1 MGTLSSLLDI
11 SQKALQSNQAALDV
25 VSKNVANQN
34 VAGYTRETVNWSAD
48 VVTINGEGLGSGSD
62 TGLTA
67 VSQRDRVLEQR
78 VQQQTQAQS
87 QSSAKETAL
96 NQLQTV
102 FGLNSST
109 TSALSTTLGSA
120 IDGLFNS
127 FSSLAAAPTDT
138 ATRQAV
144 LSAAGALASAF
155 QSASDSIASTSSG
168 LTQTAVSVVSK
179 VNGLTTEI
187 ATLNQQINSLSPNAD
202 AGELEDQ
209 RQQAIADLS
218 QYVGLDQT
226 TTTENNGLTLSTTN
240 GTVLVSGAKSFAL
253 SASATGNGQTGIYA
267 AGSTTDISS
276 GVTGGQLGGILSVQ
290 KNDVAQAG
298 SSLDQLAYAIGT
310 AINTQN
316 EAGLDGNGNAGA
328 AIFTLPSS
336 ASGAAHSIAVATTD
350 PSAIAGAGTGEGAGG
365 TTNANAL
372 ANLGTTAILSGQSAP
387 TYLAGLLSTIGNAA
401 SAATSDQTAQQAALD
416 QLTTQRN
423 ALSGV
428 SLDEEAASLSN
439 YQRSYQAASKLF
451 SVVDTLLEAAINL
464 GTVTTV

>member
-1 MGTLSSLLDI
+1 MGSISSLLDI
-11 SQKALQSNQAALDV
+11 SKKALQSNQAALDV
-25 VSKNVANQN
+25 VAKNVANQN
-34 VAGYTRETVNWSAD
+34 VTGYTRETVNWSAD
-48 VVTINGEGLGSGSD
+48 VVTINGEGLGSGSN
-62 TGLTA
+62 TGLSA

-87 QSSAKETAL
+87 QSAAKESAL

-102 FGLNSST
+102 FGLSSST

-144 LSAAGALASAF
+144 LGAASTLASAF
-155 QSASDSIASTSSG
+155 QASSNAIAATSSG

-179 VNGLTTEI
+179 VNGLTTVI
-187 ATLNQQINSLSPNAD
+187 ATLNQKINSLSPNAD
-202 AGELEDQ
+202 AGALEDQ

-218 QYVGLDQT
+218 QYIGVDQT
-226 TTTENNGLTLSTTN
+226 TSTENNGLTLTTTN
-240 GTVLVSGAKSFAL
+240 GAVLVSGAKSFAL
-253 SASATGNGQTGIYA
+253 GAGVAAGNQTGVYA

-276 GVTGGQLGGILSVQ
+276 GITGGQLGGILSVQ
-290 KNDVAQAG
+290 KNDIAQAA

-310 AINTQN
+310 AVNQQN
-316 EAGLDGNGNAGA
+316 EAGLDSNGNAGA
-328 AIFTLPSS
+328 AIFNLPSS
-336 ASGAAHSIAVATTD
+336 ASGAAHILSVAATSASAVA
-350 PSAIAGAGTGEGAGG
+350 SAGTGEGTGG
-365 TTNANAL
+365 NTNANAL
-372 ANLGTTAILSGQSAP
+372 ASLSTTAILSGQSAP
-387 TYLAGLLSTIGNAA
+387 TFLAGILSSIGNA
-401 SAATSDQTAQQAALD
+401 SSTATSDETAQQAALD

-451 SVVDTLLEAAINL
+451 SVVDTILAAAINL

>member
-1 MGTLSSLLDI
+1 MGTISSLLDL
-11 SQKALQSNQAALDV
+11 SKKALLSNQAALDV
-25 VSKNVANQN
+25 TSNNVANQN
-34 VAGYTRETVNWSAD
+34 VTGYTRETVNWSAD
-48 VVTINGEGLGSGSD
+48 VVTINGEGIGSGSD

-78 VQQQTQAQS
+78 VQQQTQTQS
-87 QSSAKETAL
+87 QSSATESAL
-96 NQLQTV
+96 NQLQSV
-102 FGLNSST
+102 FGLTSSS
-109 TSALSTTLGSA
+109 TSALSTDLGNA

-144 LSAAGALASAF
+144 LSAAGTLATAF
-155 QSASDSIASTSSG
+155 ATASNAIASTSSG
-168 LTQTAVSVVSK
+168 LTQTATAVVGK

-187 ATLNQQINSLSPNAD
+187 ATLNKQIGALSPNAD
-202 AGELEDQ
+202 AGTLEDQ

-226 TTTENNGLTLSTTN
+226 TTESNGLTLSTTN
-240 GTVLVSGAKSFAL
+240 GTVLVSGDKSFAL
-253 SASATGNGQTGIYA
+253 SASASGSGTGVYA
-267 AGSTTDISS
+267 AGSTTDLSS
-276 GVTGGQLGGILSVQ
+276 GITGGQLGGILSAQ
-290 KNDVAQAG
+290 KTAFAQAT

-310 AINTQN
+310 AVNQQN

-328 AIFTLPSS
+328 AIFTLPLS
-336 ASGAAHSIAVATTD
+336 ASGAAHAIAVTTSD
-350 PSAIAGAGTGEGAGG
+350 PSAVASAGTGEGTGG

-387 TYLAGLLSTIGNAA
+387 TYLAGVLSTIGTAA
-401 SAATSDQTAQQAALD
+401 SNATTDQTAQQAALD

-428 SLDEEAASLSN
+428 SLDEEAANLSN

-464 GTVTTV
+464 GTETTV